1 MQRQFPLLI
10 AGLLA
15 FSSCG
20 NRSILDDS
28 IRKYVRDGEID
39 ATEWS
44 DLTGKAAD
52 NADLQSNGNLDPEK
66 LKSYIISFVSNNLR
80 GVENPKFSSDIKMMG
95 TSIVANSNIVQNT
108 DTIQFKFFLER
119 SGSMIPYDNPKT
131 TGTFK
136 SAIAGLLNS
145 IPGNGSQRNLMY
157 IVNDAVYNYNHS
169 FKDFLQSGN
178 IFQET
183 KGIGDPRY
191 TDFTCIFD
199 SILSRT
205 ETGQLSIL
213 VSDLIYS
220 TKNMQ
225 NVNPLRIMNEAQAMT
240 TSTFKGHQD
249 KDVVILKFSSDYI
262 GSYYSYN
269 NPHVGKEYNG
279 MRPFY
284 MMLVADHPTIR
295 SIFQQDL
302 YKDFRN
308 FSHLK
313 GFENYY
319 CFSRSDGEPYYSFLL
334 SDMHNVGRYT
344 AARTSANT
352 TRCIHDIDR
361 LEPDR
366 DGNTS
371 LTMAIDLS
379 NIITDQ
385 QYLLNPANY
394 EVVSQANYRVSL
406 IEPITEA
413 NRTQDIKNFAPQ
425 ATHILVLSTSEKV
438 INENVAIR
446 LKNHLPNWISESNSD
461 DDADIRS
468 SSFGSTTFAFKYL
481 MLGIYESFFSM
492 TEEPDFFKLQF
503 VISKK

>member
-1 MQRQFPLLI
+1 MQRQLPLLI

-15 FSSCG
+15 FCSCS
-20 NRSILDDS
+20 NRSNFEDT
-28 IRKYVRDGEID
+28 IRKYARDGEID

-44 DLTGKAAD
+44 DLNEKAVGKETLL
-52 NADLQSNGNLDPEK
+52 NNGRLDPEK
-66 LKSYIISFVSNNLR
+66 LKNYITSFVSKNLR
-80 GVENPKFSSDIKMMG
+80 GIDSLKFSSDINMMG
-95 TSIVANSNIVQNT
+95 SSIAANAGIIQNT
-108 DTIQFKFFLER
+108 DTIKFKFFLER
-119 SGSMIPYDNPKT
+119 SGSMIPYDSPKT
-131 TGTFK
+131 TGSFK

-205 ETGQLSIL
+205 ETGQMSIL

-225 NVNPLRIMNEAQAMT
+225 NVNPQRILNEAQAMT

-249 KDVVILKFSSDYI
+249 KDIVILKFSSDYI
-262 GSYYSYN
+262 GNYYSYN
-269 NPHVGKEYNG
+269 NPHVGKEYKG
-279 MRPFY
+279 ERPFY
-284 MMLVADHPTIR
+284 MMLVADHPTIKT
-295 SIFQQDL
+295 IFRQDL

-319 CFSRSDGEPYYSFLL
+319 CFSKSNEEPYYSFLL
-334 SDMHNVGRYT
+334 SDLHNVGRYT

-352 TRCIHDIDR
+352 SRCIHDIDK

-366 DGNTS
+366 DGFAS
-371 LTMAIDLS
+371 LTIAIDLS
-379 NIITDQ
+379 NIITESD
-385 QYLLNPANY
+385 YLTNPANY

-413 NRTQDIKNFAPQ
+413 NRTQNINNFAPQ
-425 ATHILVLSTSEKV
+425 ATHLLVLSTSDKIKNEKV
-438 INENVAIR
+438 TIR
-446 LKNHLPNWISESNSD
+446 LKNHLPNWIAESNSD
-461 DDADIRS
+461 DDVDINS

-481 MLGIYESFFSM
+481 MQGIYESFYSM
-492 TEEPDFFKLQF
+492 TEEPDFFVLQF
-503 VISKK
+503 EISK